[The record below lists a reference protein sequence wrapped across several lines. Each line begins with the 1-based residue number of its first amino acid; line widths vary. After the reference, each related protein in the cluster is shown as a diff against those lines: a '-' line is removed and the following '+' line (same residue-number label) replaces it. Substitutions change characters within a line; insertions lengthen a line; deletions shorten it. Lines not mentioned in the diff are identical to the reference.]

1 MTSTLRLTLL
11 ALAAALT
18 LTACGGRIASPEGQ
32 ECGELVRLGNEELEA
47 AKVNGFG
54 GSVQWI
60 KAANLLA
67 AASFQQQIERF
78 ESCIDK
84 ARRARVYIQE
94 AQK

>member
-1 MTSTLRLTLL
+1 MPTPLRLTLVAMATTL
-11 ALAAALT
+11 A
-18 LTACGGRIASPEGQ
+18 LTACGGRIASPAGQ

-47 AKVNGFG
+47 AKVKGFG

-67 AASFQQQIERF
+67 GASFQQQLERF

-84 ARRARVYIQE
+84 ARRARIYIQE

>member
-1 MTSTLRLTLL
+1 MPTRLPLTLL
-11 ALAAALT
+11 AIAATLT
-18 LTACGGRIASPEGQ
+18 LSACGGRVASPEGQ

-47 AKVNGFG
+47 AKVKGFG

-67 AASFQQQIERF
+67 GASFQQQLERF

-84 ARRARVYIQE
+84 ARRARIYIQE

>member
-1 MTSTLRLTLL
+1 MPTPLQLTVL
-11 ALAAALT
+11 AIAIALT
-18 LTACGGRIASPEGQ
+18 LGACGGRVASPEGQ

-47 AKVNGFG
+47 AKVKGFS

-67 AASFQQQIERF
+67 GASFQQQFERF
-78 ESCIDK
+78 DSCIDK
-84 ARRARVYIQE
+84 ARRARIYIQE

>member
-1 MTSTLRLTLL
+1 MPIRPRLTLL

-18 LTACGGRIASPEGQ
+18 LTACGGRVASPAGQ

-47 AKVNGFG
+47 AKVKGFG

-67 AASFQQQIERF
+67 AASVQQQFERF

-84 ARRARVYIQE
+84 ARRARIYIQE

>member
-1 MTSTLRLTLL
+1 MPNPIRLTLL
-11 ALAAALT
+11 AITTALA

-47 AKVNGFG
+47 AKVRGFG
-54 GSVQWI
+54 GSVQWV

-67 AASFQQQIERF
+67 AASVQQQLERF

-84 ARRARVYIQE
+84 ARRARIYIQE

>member
-1 MTSTLRLTLL
+1 MPTPLQLTGL
-11 ALAAALT
+11 AIATALT
-18 LTACGGRIASPEGQ
+18 LSACGGRVASPEGQ

-47 AKVNGFG
+47 AKVKGFG

-67 AASFQQQIERF
+67 GASFQQQLERF

-84 ARRARVYIQE
+84 ARRARIYIQE
-94 AQK
+94 SQK

>member
-1 MTSTLRLTLL
+1 MPNLMRLTLV
-11 ALAAALT
+11 ALAAVLT
-18 LTACGGRIASPEGQ
+18 LSACGGRIASPEGQ

-47 AKVNGFG
+47 AKVKGFG

-67 AASFQQQIERF
+67 AASFQQQLERF
-78 ESCIDK
+78 ENCIDK
-84 ARRARVYIQE
+84 AQRARIYIQE